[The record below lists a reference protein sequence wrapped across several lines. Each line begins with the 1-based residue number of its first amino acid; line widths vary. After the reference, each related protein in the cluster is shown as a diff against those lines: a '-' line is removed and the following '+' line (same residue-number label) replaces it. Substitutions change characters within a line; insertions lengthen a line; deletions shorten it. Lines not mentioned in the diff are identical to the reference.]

1 MNTIDTIY
9 LTGDLIAEKLCG
21 CKEVV
26 PIIIQQTKEPCC
38 YDNAEMLA
46 WIICGA
52 VVAVAF
58 LIVAG
63 WLIRHK
69 MDCCMKVMEAENKR
83 KEQERERLI
92 KLRQEYQA
100 KVLEEMQA
108 EQVDNELIEKR
119 KEYIKEL
126 NDRIEELKKELKNQE

>member
-1 MNTIDTIY
+1 MSTMDTIF
-9 LTGDLIAEKLCG
+9 LTGELLTEKCCG
-21 CKEVV
+21 CKETL

-38 YDNAEMLA
+38 FDNAEMLA

-126 NDRIEELKKELKNQE
+126 NDRIEELKKEL